1 MEDYAYVL
9 DVLPEGRPDS
19 KRRFRRE
26 AVVYGLGIEE
36 HFQRSS
42 GFYWLNYLLQFT
54 NFENKSLG

>member
-26 AVVYGLGIEE
+26 PLVYGLGIEE
-36 HFQRSS
+36 FKIFDMQPVT
-42 GFYWLNYLLQFT
+42 GAAINIGD
-54 NFENKSLG
+54 K